1 MTEIQLKS
9 LTCAIKNR
17 ELSDQNVAQLLQDD
31 ESYIDDLNENELA
44 KVEGGGTPILTLI
57 VATGVG
63 SFVGSYA
70 TSKSLF
76 DD

>member
-1 MTEIQLKS
+1 MTEIQLR
-9 LTCAIKNR
+9 N
-17 ELSDQNVAQLLQDD
+17 LSYSIDKHKFNSQNIAQLLEDD
-31 ESYIDDLNENELA
+31 ESYINDLNE
-44 KVEGGGTPILTLI
+44 KDIDQIEGGGTPILSLVI
-57 VATGVG
+57 ATGIG